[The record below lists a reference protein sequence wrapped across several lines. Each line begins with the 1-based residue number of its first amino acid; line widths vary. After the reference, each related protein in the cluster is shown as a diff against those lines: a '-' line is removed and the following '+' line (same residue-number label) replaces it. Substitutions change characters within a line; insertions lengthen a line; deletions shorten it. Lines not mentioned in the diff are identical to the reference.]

1 MKAHLLTELRRADE
15 AVAVLDRAVG
25 LYPESA
31 PARAGRGVLLAR
43 RGNRDA
49 AVRDAKDA
57 LLLDTRAPNT
67 YQVACVYALTSPGRP
82 DDRREA
88 LALLW
93 AALRT
98 GYGLDLVETDT
109 DLDPIRPDPEFR
121 RVVER
126 ARELQRAPRQ

>member
-1 MKAHLLTELRRADE
+1 
-15 AVAVLDRAVG
+15 VAVLDRAVG
-25 LYPESA
+25 LYPDSA

-43 RGNRDA
+43 QGKRDE

-57 LLLDTRAPNT
+57 LLLDTRAPNA
-67 YQVACVYALTSPGRP
+67 YQVACIYALTAKGQP

-93 AALRT
+93 AALKT
-98 GYGLDLVETDT
+98 GYGLDLVDTDT

-126 ARELQRAPRQ
+126 ARDLQQAPRP